1 MYKVA
6 MVSLGCPKNQVDA
19 EKMLALLKK
28 GGLEITSAEADA
40 DAIIVN
46 TCGFI
51 ESAKAEAIENIL
63 EAARYKENGKCKAL
77 VVTGCLAERYRDD
90 ITEEIPEVD
99 VCVGLGSNGKI
110 AEIVKKAIEGEKQ
123 NYYGEKTDLDLNGE
137 RILGGMPYTAYL
149 KVGDGCDNCCS
160 YCAIP
165 KIRGRMR
172 SRTIED

>member
-63 EAARYKENGKCKAL
+63 EAARYKENGKCKAQSIH
-77 VVTGCLAERYRDD
+77 Y
-90 ITEEIPEVD
+90 
-99 VCVGLGSNGKI
+99 
-110 AEIVKKAIEGEKQ
+110 
-123 NYYGEKTDLDLNGE
+123 
-137 RILGGMPYTAYL
+137 
-149 KVGDGCDNCCS
+149 
-160 YCAIP
+160 
-165 KIRGRMR
+165 
-172 SRTIED
+172 